1 MIMSLLN
8 KKKTKKKKLK
18 EAEQVKRW
26 DPEKLMELKRK
37 IDEADEM
44 IRRVEGDLE
53 LIEKESKENLDTDL
67 LEKRI
72 ERASKAINSLD
83 KELNGTSEWVKK
95 RKKELEEKKAEIS

>member
-1 MIMSLLN
+1 MIMGLLN
-8 KKKTKKKKLK
+8 KKKKAKK
-18 EAEQVKRW
+18 AEQVKRW

>member
-1 MIMSLLN
+1 MSLLN